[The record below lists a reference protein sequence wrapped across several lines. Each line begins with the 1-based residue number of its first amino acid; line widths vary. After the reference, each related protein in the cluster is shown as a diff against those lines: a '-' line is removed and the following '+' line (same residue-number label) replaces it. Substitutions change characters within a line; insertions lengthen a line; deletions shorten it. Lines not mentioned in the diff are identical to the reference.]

1 MNYAFLEI
9 KTFRSK
15 GEKNY
20 HVLYVLDLKYLV
32 VEDIFINE
40 EQMTFLNDFKRF
52 DDISS
57 LIDYRYNQ
65 KAKCYELALC

>member
-15 GEKNY
+15 GDKEY
-20 HVLYVLDLKYLV
+20 HVLYVLDVKNLV
-32 VEDIFINE
+32 VQYIFINL
-40 EQMTFLNDFKRF
+40 EQINVLEDFKMF